1 MAKSKA
7 TAESDRQRYS
17 PQERKQLI
25 LEAAR
30 RVLLVNPDASLED
43 IADEAG
49 ITRQLVSRYFP
60 GGGITPIAEAL
71 FDEYE
76 HHFARVFVDF
86 PSEGVETTEEVDEAI
101 AKTIGHFL
109 DWAEEDGQP
118 WLFGGEG
125 AAIATQLA
133 ARRADLRTNL
143 AMVMLHFARKIVN
156 ENDLTR
162 IALQAEG
169 RATDEVVW
177 QMLTGKASRE
187 DCERILNARFRA
199 MVSEVLPSLDGRSD

>member
-1 MAKSKA
+1 MARAKEV
-7 TAESDRQRYS
+7 TDSDRQRYS
-17 PQERKQLI
+17 PEERKQLI

-43 IADEAG
+43 IAEEAG

-71 FDEYE
+71 FDEFE
-76 HHFARVFVDF
+76 HHFARIFVDL
-86 PSEGVETTEEVDEAI
+86 PNEGLESNEEVEEGAAKAI
-101 AKTIGHFL
+101 SRFL

-125 AAIATQLA
+125 ASIAAHLA

-143 AMVMLHFARKIVN
+143 AMVILHFVRKLVN

-162 IALQAEG
+162 IALQAEQ
-169 RATDEVVW
+169 RATDEIVW
-177 QMLTGKASRE
+177 QMLTGKASRA
-187 DCERILNARFRA
+187 DCERILNARYD
-199 MVSEVLPSLDGRSD
+199 VLIEQVLPALDGRET

>member
-1 MAKSKA
+1 MAKAK
-7 TAESDRQRYS
+7 TESEADRQRYS
-17 PQERKQLI
+17 PAERKQLI

-30 RVLLVNPDASLED
+30 RVLLLNPDASLED
-43 IADEAG
+43 IAEEAG

-71 FDEYE
+71 FDDYE
-76 HHFARVFVDF
+76 HHFARIFIDL
-86 PSEGVETTEEVDEAI
+86 PKEGLESNDQVEEAA
-101 AKTIGHFL
+101 AKALSRFL

-125 AAIATQLA
+125 AAIAAQLS

-143 AMVMLHFARKIVN
+143 AMVILHFVRKLVK

-162 IALQAEG
+162 IALQAEQ
-169 RATDEVVW
+169 RATDEILW
-177 QMLTGKASRE
+177 QMLTGKATRE
-187 DCERILNARFRA
+187 DCERILNVRFD
-199 MVSEVLPSLDGRSD
+199 VLIEQILPALDGRDS